1 MNQRR
6 PPSRVHSH
14 TRTAARLR
22 RRRRGTTTPSAEVRI
37 RRALARRAADQR
49 AVPDLT
55 PLLWPSELELFERI
69 FGFQP

>member
-14 TRTAARLR
+14 ARTAARLR
-22 RRRRGTTTPSAEVRI
+22 RRRRTATPSGEVRI
-37 RRALARRAADQR
+37 RGASARHTADPCAA
-49 AVPDLT
+49 PGLT
-55 PLLWPSELELFERI
+55 PLLWPSEMELFERI